1 MKAVTNLTKIL
12 GMMDAFVISRL
23 AFLMAVALASFAGS
37 AILGRLFI
45 KQPERLRVALWWL
58 LAVILALSCAWA
70 NASWPFPPRESQH
83 WIGYVLLFAA
93 LLRSIDFPIAQLISA
108 LASAALAI
116 VVTLLPIA
124 QNGWGALMFG
134 GWFFVSLLS
143 YLIVRLVLH
152 KEFETAS
159 LRASLLL
166 AVPLFVSAVMLF
178 FAGSAMLAE
187 LAVVGG
193 IAVAAT
199 YLSQRSSALGHG
211 FVEITLL
218 FHFLLLLNCTIY
230 ADLPPVLAWLQ
241 WIVPA
246 LVILLAQLLHLQKRM
261 TRRGHYI
268 TSGLKDPVSVKSF
281 AFQAFALLRVGKH
294 PDTFAEVNSRN
305 RGKTIRIRLA
315 VYALAVLRVTKH
327 ARTDRRIAKNGS
339 AVNGLPKYA
348 DAVSGAGAVS
358 QHTAA
363 TISSVVTHNSRYS
376 RAGGI
381 TLIRCRHDFISVRAP
396 G

>member
-1 MKAVTNLTKIL
+1 
-12 GMMDAFVISRL
+12 MDALVISRL
-23 AFLMAVALASFAGS
+23 AFLGAVGLASFAGS
-37 AILGRLFI
+37 AVLGRLFV

-58 LAVILALSCAWA
+58 LAVILALSCAWI
-70 NASWPFPPRESQH
+70 NGGWPFPPRESQH

-93 LLRSIDFPIAQLISA
+93 LLRSIAFPTAQLISA
-108 LASAALAI
+108 LASATLAI

-124 QNGWGALMFG
+124 QNSMMFG
-134 GWFFVSLLS
+134 SWFFISLLS

-152 KEFETAS
+152 KEFETTS

-187 LAVVGG
+187 LAVAGG
-193 IAVAAT
+193 IAVAAA
-199 YLSQRSSALGHG
+199 YLAQRSSTLGHG

-246 LVILLAQLLHLQKRM
+246 LVILFAQALHLQKRM

-268 TSGLKDPVSVKSF
+268 AMVAGLGVAECVV
-281 AFQAFALLRVGKH
+281 ALLFYFMVRPTVPQHVISDARAAGSV
-294 PDTFAEVNSRN
+294 DITVVD
-305 RGKTIRIRLA
+305 LQA
-315 VYALAVLRVTKH
+315 V
-327 ARTDRRIAKNGS
+327 
-339 AVNGLPKYA
+339 
-348 DAVSGAGAVS
+348 
-358 QHTAA
+358 
-363 TISSVVTHNSRYS
+363 
-376 RAGGI
+376 
-381 TLIRCRHDFISVRAP
+381 
-396 G
+396 

>member
-1 MKAVTNLTKIL
+1 
-12 GMMDAFVISRL
+12 MMDAFMISRL
-23 AFLMAVALASFAGS
+23 AFLVAVGLASFAGS
-37 AILGRLFI
+37 VVLRRLFV
-45 KQPERLRVALWWL
+45 KEPERLRVALWWL
-58 LAVILALSCAWA
+58 LAIILALSCAWV
-70 NASWPFPPRESQH
+70 NGWPLPPRESQH

-93 LLRSIDFPIAQLISA
+93 LLRSIDFPTAQLISA
-108 LASAALAI
+108 LASGTLAI

-124 QNGWGALMFG
+124 QNGWGPLMFG
-134 GWFFVSLLS
+134 SWFFVSLLS

-187 LAVVGG
+187 LAVAGG
-193 IAVAAT
+193 IAVAAA

-230 ADLPPVLAWLQ
+230 AHLPPVLALLQ

-246 LVILLAQLLHLQKRM
+246 LVILLAQPLHLQKWM

-268 TSGLKDPVSVKSF
+268 AMVVGLGVAECVV
-281 AFQAFALLRVGKH
+281 ALL
-294 PDTFAEVNSRN
+294 F
-305 RGKTIRIRLA
+305 
-315 VYALAVLRVTKH
+315 YF
-327 ARTDRRIAKNGS
+327 
-339 AVNGLPKYA
+339 
-348 DAVSGAGAVS
+348 
-358 QHTAA
+358 
-363 TISSVVTHNSRYS
+363 VVKPTVP
-376 RAGGI
+376 
-381 TLIRCRHDFISVRAP
+381 F
-396 G
+396 